1 MTLSPSGWRGVFSA
15 GGDEENPGEEPAP
28 VYCCIAAAA
37 AAVFADYVANLPK
50 HRPQPCECTA
60 KPVIILGRDT
70 RPTGRIIADMMIRS
84 FLASGCTVRF
94 AGIAAAPEIMA
105 HARTAF
111 NAAPDSP
118 KGLPLGAFCYIS
130 ASHNP
135 IGHNGFKF
143 GLDDGGV
150 LEGSEA
156 AGLIEAFKNYIA
168 QPDPI
173 GRIRFLLEKAGE
185 DAVRQVYAES
195 EKVKQES
202 LEAYFSFC
210 RKVIAGEGAETVMQ
224 AITEGLKNFPLGIAV
239 DFNGSARAVSIDA
252 ELCRSLGLGFRGI
265 NGNPGEIAHAIIP
278 EGDSLESCRRF
289 LEELHA
295 KDNSFVLGYMPDC
308 DGDRGNLVI
317 WDDGK
322 NAARI
327 LEAQEVFAL
336 ACMAELAQL
345 VWTGE
350 LPPPDAPQT
359 ALPPKDA
366 PKAAVVVNDATS
378 RRIDRIANAFGAAVF
393 RAEVGEANVVN
404 LARKLRKE
412 GYMARILGEGSNGG
426 NITHPSSVRDPLATV
441 FAMVKLLTIQSGR
454 AGNGGK
460 GLFEIWESLKTSVFR
475 DLPLK
480 WKDAAQKA
488 GINPVKPEAAANIL
502 RDAEQTLTLA
512 AIIDSLPP
520 FYTTGVSAPEA
531 KLQVTTSDHALLKDR
546 YQKIF
551 EKEWNEKKEQLK
563 LRWGITGWEACACN
577 GTMELR
583 NLSRFGGAKSGG
595 LKIVFTSAGCET
607 AGCKGSEAEKAKN
620 ETAFI
625 WLRGS
630 KTEPVFRIMAD
641 AEDPALERELIA
653 WQRAMTAAADTG
665 N

>member
-1 MTLSPSGWRGVFSA
+1 
-15 GGDEENPGEEPAP
+15 
-28 VYCCIAAAA
+28 
-37 AAVFADYVANLPK
+37 
-50 HRPQPCECTA
+50 
-60 KPVIILGRDT
+60 
-70 RPTGRIIADMMIRS
+70 MMIRA
-84 FLASGCTVRF
+84 FLASGCAVRF

-105 HARTAF
+105 YARTAF
-111 NAAPDSP
+111 NATSDVP
-118 KGLPLGAFCYIS
+118 KGAPFDTPKGAFCYIS

-156 AGLIEAFKNYIA
+156 VGLIEAFKNYMA

-173 GRIRFLLEKAGE
+173 GRIRSLLEKADE

-202 LEAYFSFC
+202 LGAYFSFS
-210 RKVIAGEGAETVMQ
+210 RKVIAGEGAEAETVMQ
-224 AITEGLKNFPLGIAV
+224 AVAEGLKNFPLGIAV
-239 DFNGSARAVSIDA
+239 DFNGSARTVSIDE
-252 ELCRSLGLGFRGI
+252 ELCRSLGLGFRKI
-265 NGNPGEIAHAIIP
+265 NGNPGEIAHAIVP
-278 EGDSLESCRRF
+278 ERDSLESCRRF
-289 LEELHA
+289 LEALHA
-295 KDNSFVLGYMPDC
+295 EDRSFVLGYMPDC

-317 WDDGK
+317 WDDSE

-336 ACMAELAQL
+336 ACMAELVQL
-345 VWTGE
+345 AWTGE
-350 LPPPDAPQT
+350 LPPPGASQT
-359 ALPPKDA
+359 AGTAKTGSA

-378 RRIDRIANAFGAAVF
+378 RRIDGIANAFGAAVF

-412 GYMARILGEGSNGG
+412 GYVVRILGEGSNGG
-426 NITHPSSVRDPLATV
+426 NITYPSSVRDPLATV
-441 FAMVKLLTIQSGR
+441 FALIKLLTIRNGR
-454 AGNGGK
+454 AGDAGNERGG
-460 GLFEIWESLKTSVFR
+460 GLFEI
-475 DLPLK
+475 

-488 GINPVKPEAAANIL
+488 GISPVKPEAAGNATQS
-502 RDAEQTLTLA
+502 AEQILTLA
-512 AIIDSLPP
+512 AVIASIPP
-520 FYTTGVSAPEA
+520 FYTTGASAPEA

-563 LRWGITGWEACACN
+563 LRWGITGWEARSCN
-577 GTMELR
+577 GTIELR
-583 NLSRFGGAKSGG
+583 NLSRFGDAKSGG
-595 LKIVFTSAGCET
+595 LKIVFTSAGRET
-607 AGCKGSEAEKAKN
+607 AGCKDGEAEKAKN

-625 WLRGS
+625 WMRGS

-653 WQRAMTAAADTG
+653 WQRAMTVAADEMAG